1 MNVYIMSNHVSERM
15 SIVRR
20 ESMADIPL
28 KDRIG
33 SVSWRV
39 AEDCR
44 KEEAWRRVWQRRKRR
59 RWRTAHGWL
68 LHTRQLPRIQQ
79 SGRMQDA
86 DTLWIMK
93 PSASMPV
100 WLLLANARSLL
111 SPTRNL
117 RICSDAFLSLA
128 ATEMRPSADCVRL
141 SALMASNFN
150 CVKTTIHGA

>member
-1 MNVYIMSNHVSERM
+1 MSNHVSERM

-20 ESMADIPL
+20 ESMADIRL
-28 KDRIG
+28 KGRIG

-39 AEDCR
+39 AEDCG

-59 RWRTAHGWL
+59 GGGTAHGWL

-117 RICSDAFLSLA
+117 RICSDAFLSLSLA
-128 ATEMRPSADCVRL
+128 ATKMMRPSAVCVRL

-150 CVKTTIHGA
+150 CVKTTIHDA